1 VKAAPSE
8 VTLKF
13 NERLEPSFSSAISRS
28 SPCLL
33 AFCATVQAAKDGP
46 ADLCSRAVSLAGG
59 NWMFRPAQAYYRP
72 APPKKDEPKFTS
84 TSTLEPLQ
92 MGRVIFV
99 KDQASLQHLVVCD
112 PHQKVW

>member
-1 VKAAPSE
+1 MPAVTTAFAHAHLVRSTPAEDGTVKAAPSE

-59 NWMFRPAQAYYRP
+59 NWMFRPAQKGRAKIHDLH
-72 APPKKDEPKFTS
+72 AGTFTDG
-84 TSTLEPLQ
+84 Q
-92 MGRVIFV
+92 G
-99 KDQASLQHLVVCD
+99 HLC
-112 PHQKVW
+112 